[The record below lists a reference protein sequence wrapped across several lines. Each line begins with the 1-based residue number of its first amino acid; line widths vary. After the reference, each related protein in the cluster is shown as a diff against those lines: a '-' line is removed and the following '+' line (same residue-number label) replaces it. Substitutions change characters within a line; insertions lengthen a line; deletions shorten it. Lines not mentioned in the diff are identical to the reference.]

1 MITTFSLFPL
11 IGNMTVE
18 QTVATVRS
26 LLNEQDNQ
34 RIQDLTIRL
43 FANVAKQELHEKLI
57 ATSFPLYDYIF
68 HATSDNIAYE
78 AISPVISDVDYDAM
92 NSSLGAQ
99 QLNNLF
105 RMREI
110 DLGRVVQVDRS
121 YVIINPKYPGVIADF
136 YGASSL
142 SPIDYIYSVKSVS
155 LLGHG
160 TGRRVTYDD
169 LVNIAH
175 TDSQLWAHS
184 FLWTA
189 VGTKILIVP
198 GKRLLDVSNSGTYD
212 DFFKTNIFEIM
223 AVRKPLLDDL
233 LLPMSSV
240 TYTKPIDLP
249 NTQYSSMLLS
259 IQKSC
264 LESLQKITLTQI
276 DQQIDASVQ
285 NKMQTVLTNKQ
296 IGAI

>member
-18 QTVATVRS
+18 QTIATVRS

-68 HATSDNIAYE
+68 HATSENVIYE
-78 AISPVISDVDYDAM
+78 SVKDDVDDVDYDVL
-92 NSSLGAQ
+92 NDDSTTG

-110 DLGRVVQVDRS
+110 DLGKVIEVDRD
-121 YVIINPKYPGVIADF
+121 YLVTDPKYPGVVANF
-136 YGASSL
+136 YGASFL
-142 SPIDYIYSVKSVS
+142 SPIDYLYSIKNIS

-160 TGRRVTYDD
+160 TGRRVAYDD
-169 LVNIAH
+169 LMNIAH
-175 TDSQLWAHS
+175 ADSRLWAHS
-184 FLWTA
+184 FLWTT

-198 GKRLLDVSNSGTYD
+198 GKRLLDVPDSSDYD
-212 DFFKTNIFEIM
+212 NFFKTNIFEVM

-233 LLPMSSV
+233 LLPMSST
-240 TYTKPIDLP
+240 TYNKPVDLP
-249 NTQYSSMLLS
+249 NTQYSAMLLS